1 MENIVPIAEMRNHIS
16 KVLEEIRY
24 GVAAQRDTGLIVDM
38 PEEVTFQCQV
48 VFEFQSLAVRRV
60 SETVED
66 SDRTQSETAT
76 DTGTTTRDSDSS
88 QRATVVHNQ
97 SAQSDSEQTTTYG
110 ADG

>member
-1 MENIVPIAEMRNHIS
+1 MENIVPIAELPNHIS
-16 KVLEEIRY
+16 KVLEAIRY
-24 GVAAQRDTGLIVDM
+24 GVAEQRNAGLIVDM

-66 SDRTQSETAT
+66 SDRTQSESSK
-76 DTGTTTRDSDSS
+76 DIGSTTRSSDSY
-88 QRATVVHNQ
+88 QRSTVGHNQ
-97 SAQSDSEQTTTYG
+97 SGESHSTQTTTEG